1 MFLVSLI
8 ALLPLA
14 VAQDESARA
23 TSAELKHLLA
33 TGPDRG
39 ARLSA
44 LSIERGADYPSIIE
58 LRGKAEVRTGCMLL
72 TADEVDYHESSGE
85 IEPRGHVHVKLGR
98 F

>member
-1 MFLVSLI
+1 MRFLFLASIV

-14 VAQDESARA
+14 IAQDQPAE
-23 TSAELKHLLA
+23 ELKHLLA
-33 TGPDRG
+33 TGPDHG

-44 LSIERGADYPSIIE
+44 LSIQRGADYPSIIE
-58 LRGKAEVRTGCMLL
+58 LRGKAEVRAGCMLL

-85 IEPRGHVHVKLGR
+85 IEPRGHVRVKLGR